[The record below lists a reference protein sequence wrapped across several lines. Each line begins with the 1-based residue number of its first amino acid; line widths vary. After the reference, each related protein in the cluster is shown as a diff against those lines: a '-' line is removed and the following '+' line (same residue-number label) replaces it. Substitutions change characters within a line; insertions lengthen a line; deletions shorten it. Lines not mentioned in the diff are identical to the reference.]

1 VKRFIP
7 ITLTLLLAAPVF
19 AAEVRQELDEV
30 VVSASRVSEKVK
42 DTPVAVSILTEQ
54 ELEKVKARN
63 PEEILSRV
71 PGINS
76 QGFGGE
82 SELTAIRVPTHFTNP
97 YTIVLIDGVPTSS
110 YGSGSSS
117 QFLGLNSDSI
127 ARIEVIKGP
136 ASALY
141 GSNAIGGIINVITK
155 EPTAEAQGKI
165 WIEAG
170 EYSHFR
176 SGLSGSG
183 GSGKMGFNID
193 LSLVDSDGWRDQSSL
208 EKQAATVKI
217 NYTPTDS
224 SILSF
229 KTDLLSSE
237 NDSAG
242 SLNEADFK
250 TDWQHSYHTF
260 AYKEADKISPSLS
273 YNLYLDNGEFSSTF
287 TVRDEEE
294 KSIPNYSIRQLT
306 FGPFPR
312 PYVGSL
318 TETETTDM
326 DLQLLYSHNFSLW
339 RGKINTGLDI
349 VRGSKETK
357 SYDLDVTKDTTINK
371 YTSYIIEDLA
381 KSYDIDTDVTAPY
394 VQIELS
400 PIEKIR
406 FSAGGR
412 YDSATYD
419 VDDRLGGGKGGKKKF
434 SRFSPKVGLT
444 YDVNPGLNGYIS
456 YSDGFVVPTTSQL
469 WTSRYDNND
478 LDPEKAKNYEIGI
491 RSLLWQKRIRL
502 DCSLYTMTIDDK
514 IVVDDAGTMY
524 ANAGE
529 SSQDGAEIMA
539 TILPHDKVRLD
550 VAYTYARNKYDSY
563 STGGIDYSGN
573 MQPRSPRNH
582 LNARVTL
589 LPVSGLEVEFELD
602 DTSSQYADDA
612 NLHKYNRPTLFN
624 IRTAYDWENWTL
636 WAHVLN
642 VTDKEYASYVSYSA
656 SEDSMTMYSG
666 APRTFYAG
674 LSFRFGERN

>member
-7 ITLTLLLAAPVF
+7 LTSILLLTTPVF

-42 DTPVAVSILTEQ
+42 DTPVAVSLLTEQ

-127 ARIEVIKGP
+127 SRIEVIKGP

-155 EPTAEAQGKI
+155 EPTAETRGKI
-165 WIEAG
+165 WTEAG
-170 EYSHFR
+170 EYSQFR

-183 GSGKMGFNID
+183 GYGKMGFNID
-193 LSLVDSDGWRDQSSL
+193 LSMVDSDGWRDHTSL
-208 EKQAATVKI
+208 EKQAATVKV
-217 NYTPTDS
+217 NYTLTDT

-229 KTDLLSSE
+229 KTDLVSSE
-237 NDSAG
+237 NDSSG
-242 SLNEADFK
+242 SINEADFN

-260 AYKEADKISPSLS
+260 AYKEVDKISPALS
-273 YNLYLDNGEFSSTF
+273 YNLYLDNGEFNT
-287 TVRDEEE
+287 TLAVRDEKE
-294 KSIPNYSIRQLT
+294 KSIPNYSIRKDR
-306 FGPFPR
+306 FGN
-312 PYVGSL
+312 YGGSL
-318 TETETTDM
+318 NKTETTDI

-339 RGKINTGLDI
+339 RGKVNTGLDL
-349 VRGSKETK
+349 VRGSKETE

-371 YTSYIIEDLA
+371 YTSYSVEDLA
-381 KSYDIDTDVTAPY
+381 KSYDIDTEVTAPY
-394 VQIELS
+394 VQAELS
-400 PIEKIR
+400 PIEKVR

-419 VDDRLGGGKGGKKKF
+419 VDDRLGDGKGGKEKF
-434 SRFSPKVGLT
+434 SRLSPKVGLT

-469 WTSRYDNND
+469 WTSRYANND
-478 LDPEKAKNYEIGI
+478 LDPEKARNYEIGI
-491 RSLLWQKRIRL
+491 RSLLWDKRIRL

-514 IVVDDAGTMY
+514 IVVDDAGFMY
-524 ANAGE
+524 VNAGE
-529 SSQDGAEIMA
+529 SSQDGVEVMA

-589 LPVSGLEVEFELD
+589 LPVSGLEVEFEVD

-612 NLHKYNRPTLFN
+612 NLHKYNRPTLYN
-624 IRTAYDWENWTL
+624 IRTSYDWKNWRL

-642 VTDKEYASYVSYSA
+642 VTDKEYATYVSYSS

-674 LSFRFGERN
+674 LSYRFGEQN

>member
-1 VKRFIP
+1 MKRFISLAS
-7 ITLTLLLAAPVF
+7 ILLLAAPVL

-42 DTPVAVSILTEQ
+42 DTPVAVSLFTEQ
-54 ELEKVKARN
+54 DLEKVKARN

-117 QFLGLNSDSI
+117 QFLGLNSNSI

-155 EPTAEAQGKI
+155 EPTAEPQGKI
-165 WIEAG
+165 WTEGG
-170 EYSHFR
+170 EYGQFR

-183 GSGKMGFNID
+183 GHGKMGFNLD
-193 LSLVDSDGWRDQSSL
+193 LSLVDSDGWRDHTSL
-208 EKQAATVKI
+208 DKKAASIKVNYAATD
-217 NYTPTDS
+217 T
-224 SILSF
+224 SIFSF
-229 KTDLLSSE
+229 KTDLVSSE
-237 NDSAG
+237 NDSSG
-242 SLNEADFK
+242 SITEADFK

-260 AYKEADKISPSLS
+260 AYNKSDKISPVVI
-273 YNLYLDNGEFSSTF
+273 YNMYLDNGEFST
-287 TVRDEEE
+287 TLALRDEKEE
-294 KSIPNYSIRQLT
+294 SIPNYSIRRQ
-306 FGPFPR
+306 GPV
-312 PYVGSL
+312 YVGTL
-318 TETETTDM
+318 DETETTDM
-326 DLQLLYSHNFSLW
+326 DLQLLYSHNFSQW
-339 RGKINTGLDI
+339 RGKVNTGLDI
-349 VRGSKETK
+349 VRGAKDAK
-357 SYDLDVTKDTTINK
+357 SYSLSVTKDTATNT
-371 YTSYIIEDLA
+371 YTSYTFVGLD
-381 KSYDIDTDVTAPY
+381 KSYDIDTEVTAPY
-394 VQIELS
+394 VQVELS
-400 PIEKIR
+400 PVEKIR

-412 YDSATYD
+412 YDSASYD
-419 VDDRLGGGKGGKKKF
+419 VDDRKDDSTGGEEKF
-434 SRFSPKVGLT
+434 SRFSPKAGIT
-444 YDVNPGLNGYIS
+444 FDVNDSLNGYIS

-469 WTSRYDNND
+469 WTSRYDNKD
-478 LDPEKAKNYEIGI
+478 LDPEKARNYEVGI
-491 RSLLWQKRIRL
+491 RSLLWQKRVRL
-502 DCSLYTMTIDDK
+502 DCSLYTMTIKDK
-514 IVVDDAGTMY
+514 IVVNDTDMY
-524 ANAGE
+524 INAGE

-563 STGGIDYSGN
+563 TTGGIDYSGN

-589 LPVSGLEVEFELD
+589 LPLLGLEVEFEMD

-612 NLHKYNRPTLFN
+612 NLHKYNRPTLYN
-624 IRTAYDWENWTL
+624 LRASYDWKNWKV

-642 VTDKEYASYVSYSA
+642 LTDEEYATYVSYSA
-656 SEDSMTMYSG
+656 SDASMNMYSG
-666 APRTFYAG
+666 APRTVYAG
-674 LSFRFGERN
+674 LSYSFGERN